1 MNTKE
6 FLAVIDP
13 DAGWRYVQDDNVRF
27 VDVIRDQNNMC
38 PVCHVAARKGLGHF
52 ANADYDLA
60 AYALR
65 CKFGLFNNDHV
76 QAIVEAADNER
87 YHRADSKEALKVV
100 GLRKKL
106 IKATG
111 LKEDF

>member
-6 FLAVIDP
+6 FLAAIDP
-13 DAGWRYVQDDNVRF
+13 DAGWRYVNNGKEYVNN
-27 VDVIRDQNNMC
+27 IRDGQDMC
-38 PVCHVAARKGLGHF
+38 PVCHVTARKGLGHF
-52 ANADYDLA
+52 MNADYDLA

-76 QAIVEAADNER
+76 QALVEAADNER
-87 YHRADSKEALKVV
+87 YHRAYSKEALKVV

>member
-1 MNTKE
+1 MAK
-6 FLAVIDP
+6 ACARCVMSP
-13 DAGWRYVQDDNVRF
+13 K
-27 VDVIRDQNNMC
+27 
-38 PVCHVAARKGLGHF
+38 RKGLGDF

-65 CKFGLFNNDHV
+65 CKFGLFNNSHV
-76 QAIVEAADNER
+76 QSIIEAADNELR
-87 YHRADSKEALKVV
+87 WSPKVA